1 MKSFRSFLILFD
13 MSKFKPPEVN
23 VLERK
28 TAQLEDVAAIY
39 GIPLW
44 TIRKWAANREFPGII
59 RRKGARRLYV
69 DLKKFDAWFRSGEVE
84 TVGED
89 A

>member
-69 DLKKFDAWFRSGEVE
+69 DLAKFDAWFREETLEVTKE
-84 TVGED
+84 G